1 MVEGQQG
8 LEEYRKDD
16 SHQSLYVGVKR
27 KISLVNV
34 LLTNIIYT
42 LTKKKDL
49 KMLHSCSVFV
59 AVRNV

>member
-34 LLTNIIYT
+34 LLTNI
-42 LTKKKDL
+42 KKNSNDL
-49 KMLHSCSVFV
+49 KMLHNCSVFV

>member
-42 LTKKKDL
+42 LTKKK
-49 KMLHSCSVFV
+49 FQGFE
-59 AVRNV
+59 NVTQLQCICCC

>member
-1 MVEGQQG
+1 MTATKA
-8 LEEYRKDD
+8 YMW
-16 SHQSLYVGVKR
+16 GVKR

-42 LTKKKDL
+42 LTKKNSNDL
-49 KMLHSCSVFV
+49 KMLHNCSVFV

>member
-16 SHQSLYVGVKR
+16 SHQSLYMWGVKR

-42 LTKKKDL
+42 LTKKK
-49 KMLHSCSVFV
+49 FQ
-59 AVRNV
+59 